1 MNKLIEIKNVTAH
14 YEGKPVLEN
23 VSLEVGANEF
33 LVITGPNGGGKTT
46 LLKLMLRLL
55 PLTSGEILYYRYGK
69 ATSSLRIGYLP
80 QMNPFDRQFPI
91 SVREVVASGLASSA
105 SMFGNLNSAQNEQI
119 ALTLEA
125 VEMNIFAK
133 SAIGELSGGQFQRAL
148 LARAIVSQPELLIL
162 DEPNTYLDSSFERR
176 FYDMLSEINNTAA
189 IVLVTHDPAAIQRM
203 ATKSIYVNKTIE

>member
-176 FYDMLSEINNTAA
+176 FYDMLSEINHTAA